1 MQVFLTVL
9 YKKDSKNTSFYT
21 LSRLQLTAIP
31 FFHTLT
37 YKILFL
43 VILKLRGYRM
53 TEVLRNQFL
62 EQRSSVMEVKLVK
75 GS

>member
-9 YKKDSKNTSFYT
+9 YKKIVKIHHFAPYHGRN
-21 LSRLQLTAIP
+21 LQSP
-31 FFHTLT
+31 SFFHTLT